1 MNTRPIP
8 PHPIL
13 IVDDEAAILLSVD
26 TALQMAG
33 LNNVMTCHDSRQV
46 MNLLAS
52 RPVEAMLLDLNMPH
66 IDGREL
72 LGQINQAFPEIPVII
87 VTGAV
92 EVETAVQCMKS
103 GAFDYVVKPVEDERL
118 VSAVHRALAFRE
130 LKREN
135 QALKQHILSDAL
147 ERPEAFAGIVTRNK
161 KMLAIFQYI
170 ESIAQ
175 TSQPV
180 LIRGETGVGKE
191 LIARV
196 LHALSGLKGHFVA
209 VNVAGLDDNVFSDT
223 LFGHAKGAFTGA
235 ESERQGLI
243 QRASGGTLFLDE
255 IGDLSPASQ
264 VKLLRLLQEN
274 EFFPLGRDDT
284 KRADSRIVAS
294 TNADLWELQKSGKFR
309 KDLNFRLATHRI
321 YVPPLRERLDD
332 LPLLIAHFL
341 EQAASELGKKTPTPP
356 EELVP
361 LLRHYPFPGNIREL
375 KTLLFDATSRHKEGI
390 LPLEVF
396 KAHIHR
402 YRAREVPAAGGAQSG
417 AAYGPEGLVFPR
429 KLPTIKQ
436 AADLLVAE
444 AMKRANGNQTI
455 AAGMLGITQ
464 QALSKRLKKTGAH

>member
-8 PHPIL
+8 PQPIL
-13 IVDDEAAILLSVD
+13 IVDDEAAILLSID
-26 TALQMAG
+26 TVLQMAG
-33 LNNVMTCHDSRQV
+33 LNNVLTCQDSRQV
-46 MNLLAS
+46 MTILAS

-92 EVETAVQCMKS
+92 EIETAVQCMKS

-135 QALKQHILSDAL
+135 MALKQHILSDAL
-147 ERPEAFAGIVTRNK
+147 ERPEAFADIVTRNK

-196 LHALSGLKGHFVA
+196 LHELSGLKGHFVA
-209 VNVAGLDDNVFSDT
+209 VNVAGLDDSVFSDT

-309 KDLNFRLATHRI
+309 KDLNFRLGTHRI
-321 YVPPLRERLDD
+321 YVPPLRDRLDD

-341 EQAASELGKKTPTPP
+341 EQAAKALNKKTPSPP

-361 LLRHYPFPGNIREL
+361 LLRNYPFPGNVREL
-375 KTLLFDATSRHKEGI
+375 KTLLFDATSRHKDGI

-396 KAHIHR
+396 KAHIRRHR
-402 YRAREVPAAGGAQSG
+402 TREGLVAGDEEDSAAHGQ
-417 AAYGPEGLVFPR
+417 ERLVFPR

-455 AAGMLGITQ
+455 AASMLGITQ
-464 QALSKRLKKTGAH
+464 QALSKRMKKN

>member
-8 PHPIL
+8 PQPIL
-13 IVDDEAAILLSVD
+13 IVDDEAAILLSID
-26 TALQMAG
+26 TVLQMAG
-33 LNNVMTCHDSRQV
+33 LNNVMTCQDSRQV
-46 MNLLAS
+46 MNILAS

-66 IDGREL
+66 TDGREL

-92 EVETAVQCMKS
+92 EIETAVQCMKS

-135 QALKQHILSDAL
+135 MALKQHILSDAL

-196 LHALSGLKGHFVA
+196 LHELSGLKGHFVA
-209 VNVAGLDDNVFSDT
+209 VNVAGLDDSVFSDT

-309 KDLNFRLATHRI
+309 KDLNFRLGTHRI
-321 YVPPLRERLDD
+321 YVPPLRDRLDD

-341 EQAASELGKKTPTPP
+341 EQAAKALNKKTPSPP

-361 LLRHYPFPGNIREL
+361 LLRNYPFPGNVREL
-375 KTLLFDATSRHKEGI
+375 KTLLFDATSRHKDGI

-396 KAHIHR
+396 KAQIRRHR
-402 YRAREVPAAGGAQSG
+402 TREGLVAGDEEYSAAHGQ
-417 AAYGPEGLVFPR
+417 EGLVFPR

-455 AAGMLGITQ
+455 AASMLGITQ
-464 QALSKRLKKTGAH
+464 QALSKRMKKN

>member
-8 PHPIL
+8 PYPIL

-26 TALQMAG
+26 TILQMTG
-33 LNNVMTCHDSRQV
+33 LNNVMTCQDSRQV
-46 MNLLAS
+46 MNILAS

-66 IDGREL
+66 VDGREL

-92 EVETAVQCMKS
+92 EIETAVQCMKL

-118 VSAVHRALAFRE
+118 ISAVHRAMAFRE

-135 QALKQHILSDAL
+135 LALKQHILSDAL
-147 ERPEAFAGIVTRNK
+147 EQPEAFAGIVTRNK

-196 LHALSGLKGHFVA
+196 LHELSGLKGSFVA
-209 VNVAGLDDNVFSDT
+209 VNVAGLDDSVFSDT

-235 ESERQGLI
+235 ELERHGLI
-243 QRASGGTLFLDE
+243 EKASGGTLFLDE

-274 EFFPLGRDDT
+274 EFFPLGRDDP
-284 KRADSRIVAS
+284 KRTDARIVAS
-294 TNADLWELQKSGKFR
+294 TNVDLWEQQKTGKFR
-309 KDLNFRLATHRI
+309 KDLNFRLGTHRI
-321 YVPPLRERLDD
+321 YLPPLRERLDD

-341 EQAASELGKKTPTPP
+341 EQAATALNKKIPTPP

-361 LLRHYPFPGNIREL
+361 LLRNYPFPGNVREL
-375 KTLLFDATSRHKEGI
+375 KTLLFDAASRHKDGI
-390 LPLEVF
+390 LALDVF
-396 KAHIHR
+396 KAQIRR
-402 YRAREVPAAGGAQSG
+402 YRSREGPAAGDEEYSTPPGI
-417 AAYGPEGLVFPR
+417 EGLVFPK

-436 AADLLVAE
+436 AAELLVAE
-444 AMKRANGNQTI
+444 AMKRASGNQTI
-455 AAGMLGITQ
+455 AASMLGITQ
-464 QALSKRLKKTGAH
+464 QALSKRLKKTEEH

>member
-1 MNTRPIP
+1 
-8 PHPIL
+8 
-13 IVDDEAAILLSVD
+13 
-26 TALQMAG
+26 
-33 LNNVMTCHDSRQV
+33 

-135 QALKQHILSDAL
+135 QALKQHILSHTL

-332 LPLLIAHFL
+332 LPLLVAHFL
-341 EQAASELGKKTPTPP
+341 EKAASELGKKTPTPP

-375 KTLLFDATSRHKEGI
+375 KTLLFDATSRQKEGI

-396 KAHIHR
+396 KAHIRR
-402 YRAREVPAAGGAQSG
+402 YQARELPAAGGEHSG
-417 AAYGPEGLVFPR
+417 TAHGQEGLAFPR

-464 QALSKRLKKTGAH
+464 QALSKRLKKTEAH

>member
-1 MNTRPIP
+1 MNTRPTP
-8 PHPIL
+8 PQPIL

-26 TALQMAG
+26 TVLQMAG
-33 LNNVMTCHDSRQV
+33 LNNILTCQDARQV
-46 MNLLAS
+46 MGLLAS
-52 RPVEAMLLDLNMPH
+52 RPLELVLLDLNMPH
-66 IDGREL
+66 LDGREL
-72 LGQINQAFPEIPVII
+72 LRQINQAFPEIPVIV

-92 EVETAVQCMKS
+92 EVETAVQCMKL
-103 GAFDYVVKPVEDERL
+103 GAFDYVLKPVEDERL
-118 VSAVHRALAFRE
+118 VSSVHRAMAFRE

-135 QALKQHILSDAL
+135 LALKQHILSDAL
-147 ERPEAFAGIVTRNK
+147 ERPEAFAGIVTGNK

-180 LIRGETGVGKE
+180 LIQGETGVGKE
-191 LIARV
+191 LIARA
-196 LHALSGLKGHFVA
+196 LHDLSGLKGPFVA

-235 ESERQGLI
+235 ESERQGLV

-274 EFFPLGRDDT
+274 EYFPLGRDDT

-294 TNADLWELQKSGKFR
+294 TNADLRELQKSGKFR

-341 EQAASELGKKTPTPP
+341 KQAARELNKKSPAPP

-361 LLRHYPFPGNIREL
+361 LLRGHPFPGNVREL
-375 KTLLFDATSRHKEGI
+375 QTMIFDAASRHKGGV
-390 LPLEVF
+390 LSLAVF
-396 KAHIHR
+396 EARIRHHR
-402 YRAREVPAAGGAQSG
+402 SSLDPTPEDGENG
-417 AAYGPEGLVFPR
+417 AAQGRGEMIFP
-429 KLPTIKQ
+429 KNLPTIRQ
-436 AADLLVAE
+436 VADLLVAE
-444 AMKRANGNQTI
+444 AMKRSKGNQTI

-464 QALSKRLKKTGAH
+464 QALSKRLRKMDAR